1 MNIIA
6 LMKLPAAVP
15 NPPTGYAAIFINATT
30 LAPNAK
36 FPDGTVSTIQGPQG
50 LKGDTGAAATINI
63 GTVTPLLAGSTPTVS
78 NSGTP
83 GAVTLNFGLPVSSLI
98 RKSVAISFTDQDLS
112 QQITVTD
119 ALVTSVNFP
128 TGFSIFTNCLEAD
141 DYQYVYTVSLS
152 SVSVGSF
159 TVNISVSDVDGDS
172 VSGLPLPD
180 VMLQY
185 LI

>member
-6 LMKLPAAVP
+6 LTKLPAAVP
-15 NPPTGYAAIFINATT
+15 NPPTGYAAIFINSLT

-50 LKGDTGAAATINI
+50 AKGDTGAAATISI
-63 GTVTPLLAGSTPTVS
+63 GTITPLVAGSTPTVT

-83 GAVTLNFGLPVSSLI
+83 GAVTLNFGLPVASLV
-98 RKSVAISFTDQDLS
+98 RKSIAVSFVDEDVS
-112 QQITVTD
+112 QQLTVND
-119 ALVTSVNFP
+119 AMVTPANFP
-128 TGFSIFTNCLEAD
+128 TGFSIFTNCAEAD

-152 SVSVGSF
+152 TVGTGSF

-172 VSGLPLPD
+172 VFGLPLPN
-180 VMLQY
+180 VTLQY